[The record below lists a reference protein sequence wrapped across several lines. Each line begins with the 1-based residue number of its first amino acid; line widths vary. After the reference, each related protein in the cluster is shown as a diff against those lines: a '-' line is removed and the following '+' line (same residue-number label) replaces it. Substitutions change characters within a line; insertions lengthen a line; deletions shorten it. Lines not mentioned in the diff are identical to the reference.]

1 MIWFQLPFGFDVFL
15 ALKISKNLFKMSCF
29 ICILLTYIFFSGLG
43 SSQAEDG
50 CGCFLF
56 SFRAF
61 VLVMSVSSKG
71 SWLNLLFASFQRSTD
86 CSETTWE
93 LEWLTVCVQ
102 SSCFIPITFIPTTFQ
117 LQLLVQPT
125 RLALQVDRRAQ
136 KTPNCSACR
145 PHLDKTPSVLITLR
159 LT

>member
-1 MIWFQLPFGFDVFL
+1 MFL

-29 ICILLTYIFFSGLG
+29 ICILLTYTFFLVWGHHR
-43 SSQAEDG
+43 QKMAAVV
-50 CGCFLF
+50 FLF
-56 SFRAF
+56 SFQAF

-93 LEWLTVCVQ
+93 LEWLTVCVL

-145 PHLDKTPSVLITLR
+145 PHLDKTLLHQCSLH
-159 LT
+159 